1 VASLRR
7 NNMALTLDLSLA
19 GFGLQNLSLAVPGPT
34 PPESPS
40 NPVSTARPRGDLPMS
55 PTPMHW
61 TAAAAAAAAATDG
74 GALRLA
80 MPGAGQTQPE
90 LGLEPEPQSR
100 WEVESNS
107 SQSIVTFGS
116 CPSTAPTL
124 SDLPLTPIPELLHT
138 PTRRTTPIII
148 DAPNTTTHP
157 LPRPSS
163 RTHAVHFVEQQHLA
177 SKLPSPLDNE
187 PILALLAQAEND
199 IGTIKI
205 VRLPRHIA
213 MDRMSL
219 TTSLFSPV
227 SLPHTHP

>member
-1 VASLRR
+1 
-7 NNMALTLDLSLA
+7 MALTLDLSLA
-19 GFGLQNLSLAVPGPT
+19 GFGLKNLSLAVPGPT

-40 NPVSTARPRGDLPMS
+40 NPVSTARPRGDLPAS

-61 TAAAAAAAAATDG
+61 TAAAGLT
-74 GALRLA
+74 
-80 MPGAGQTQPE
+80 MPGASQTQPE

>member
-1 VASLRR
+1 
-7 NNMALTLDLSLA
+7 MALTLDLSLA

-34 PPESPS
+34 LPESPS

-61 TAAAAAAAAATDG
+61 TAAAAAAATDG

-100 WEVESNS
+100 WEVETNS
-107 SQSIVTFGS
+107 SQSIITFGS

-157 LPRPSS
+157 LLRPSS

-177 SKLPSPLDNE
+177 SELPSPLDNE

-199 IGTIKI
+199 IGTIKN